1 MKVNEALWDEVRKKI
16 EYRTEQ
22 DQAITDITINF
33 RIKEKSDLRNYLQ
46 INLSQYDKDS
56 KTTYIHETE
65 SSLLLKMENYILDME
80 KITGLFLM

>member
-1 MKVNEALWDEVRKKI
+1 MKVNEALWDKVRKSI

-46 INLSQYDKDS
+46 INLSQYG
-56 KTTYIHETE
+56 
-65 SSLLLKMENYILDME
+65 E
-80 KITGLFLM
+80 K